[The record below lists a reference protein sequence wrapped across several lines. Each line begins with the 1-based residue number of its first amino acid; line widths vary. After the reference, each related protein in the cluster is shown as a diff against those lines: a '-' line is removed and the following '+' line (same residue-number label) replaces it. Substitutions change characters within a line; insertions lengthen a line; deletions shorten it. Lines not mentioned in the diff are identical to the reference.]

1 MGRMNNKTALI
12 TGGGA
17 GIGRAACQR
26 LAEEGAQ
33 IVVTDFD
40 DKGGQET
47 VDLIIQAGGQ
57 ARFMHHDVTDE
68 AEWEAIMAD
77 ILANE
82 GRLDVLV
89 NNAGIII
96 MHLIDEFPLEDFQRQ
111 NAVNI
116 DGVFLGLKHG
126 VRAMKKTGKGSI
138 INMSSVAGRSGSAQ
152 SVGYCATKGAVRLMT
167 KAAAKE
173 MLAQRLEIRV
183 NSVHPALVETSMA
196 QDIRDQVGDGSR
208 SLDKAFIR
216 SQGRLG
222 RPEEIANGILFLA
235 SDESSFSSGSELVLD
250 NTQTA

>member
-1 MGRMNNKTALI
+1 M
-12 TGGGA
+12 
-17 GIGRAACQR
+17 
-26 LAEEGAQ
+26 
-33 IVVTDFD
+33 
-40 DKGGQET
+40 
-47 VDLIIQAGGQ
+47 
-57 ARFMHHDVTDE
+57 
-68 AEWEAIMAD
+68 
-77 ILANE
+77 
-82 GRLDVLV
+82 LV

-96 MHLIDEFPLEDFQRQ
+96 MHLIDEFPLEDFRRQ

-126 VRAMKKTGKGSI
+126 VRTMKKTGKGSI
-138 INMSSVAGRSGSAQ
+138 INMSSVAGRTGSAS

-173 MLAQRLEIRV
+173 MLAQHLEIRV

-196 QDIRDQVGDGSR
+196 QDIRDQVGDGTR
-208 SLDKAFIR
+208 ALDKLFVK